1 MDVSQP
7 AYILHSRPY
16 RETSV
21 IATLLTPE
29 HGKLNAVIKG
39 ARSKG
44 KRSTSKGAV
53 LQPFQKLLVEWREKP
68 NSTSDLVSLRGFEAD
83 TLRFPL
89 EAESSFCGLYLNEIL
104 YRLLYNGVAVDSL
117 FEQYEQA
124 LFSLLR
130 SQNRSE
136 QAWVLRQFE
145 FQLLEAMGL
154 NLNCETD
161 VNHQPIQ
168 SGVNYLF
175 YPEMGAY
182 PVNGEE
188 TGGNGVPISGEC
200 LLLLSNLE
208 FCEDCL
214 PSWKRLLRHVLS
226 LYLGSKPI
234 LSRQLFR

>member
-1 MDVSQP
+1 MDVCQP

-21 IATLLTPE
+21 IATLLTPD

-39 ARSKG
+39 ARSKT
-44 KRSTSKGAV
+44 KRSASKGAI

-68 NSTSDLVSLRGFEAD
+68 NASSDLVSLRAFEAD

-104 YRLLYNGVAVDSL
+104 YRLLYNGVAVDTL
-117 FEQYEQA
+117 FDHYEQA
-124 LFSLLR
+124 LFALLR
-130 SQNRSE
+130 SENRIE

-154 NLNCETD
+154 NLNCESD
-161 VNHQPIQ
+161 AQHNPIQ
-168 SGVNYLF
+168 PDLNYLF

-182 PVNGEE
+182 PTSDEE
-188 TGGNGVPISGEC
+188 VSGNGVLISGEC
-200 LLLLSNLE
+200 LLKLSRLQ
-208 FCEDCL
+208 FCEQCL
-214 PSWKRLLRHVLS
+214 PVWKRLLRHVLK

-234 LSRQLFR
+234 LARQLFR